1 MTLVRQFQKDIWC
14 VLVRAGRRNAVLRA
28 GILAVV
34 AVCLFCYHLFKNA
47 KEVSGLRYACLFCAG
62 MLTLNCVRTPM
73 RVWALEP
80 EEVSEAVQEPDEAP
94 ARLEITITGP
104 DSPIIEGYPETIPYR
119 IELANPE
126 DGMDMSAVEVQTA
139 DLCDVY
145 ALMRNEETGLEEEV
159 LVYHHPQ
166 EGEETEGS
174 GAAEGDP
181 RPENPVETG
190 GEKPTDEESQPEAE
204 EPGETGTEEVAE
216 GEPGDGNPVETGE
229 EESAEEEPGDE
240 NPGETGTEEAAE
252 EEPGDGNPVETG
264 EEEAIEGEPE
274 GEKPEETGGEEPA
287 EGESRPEETLT
298 MSLPR
303 GETLSFVVRI
313 PTGLLAGEYTETVII
328 QAAELEE
335 PVKRSISFVVGS
347 ADQAGENT
355 DISSGT
361 PSGGATG
368 EGTPNEGT
376 EEGTPGV
383 GAEEEPSKG
392 AEEEDTGE
400 AIPEEPEEEG
410 SEGEAEE
417 SGALEE
423 EEDTEGEEDG
433 EEGSEEEEPEEEE
446 PVPGP
451 QMEVVSREGG
461 YYMGNTFFA
470 MSTAVYELTVDAAA
484 VSALFCDLNGEAFEL
499 PLSNGYA
506 SFTLPEIYNGVI
518 RFYTLGLD
526 GNVTAEMTEYVIAEK
541 TVPVLDYVNV
551 ISPTDGTSAVRVSL
565 EDSGEIISGLNNVEC
580 KVDGIPYT
588 EYAPNVFGKVLLCS
602 GEEVVSGF
610 SFDIPL
616 QDDEIHTIE
625 IIVADNVGNILEQS
639 FRVHA
644 SQMDVVSVVLPTSFA
659 MTIFPYA
666 SNGNIWGEDIVV
678 ANQSEFPV
686 EVTLKSTQIDI
697 DHTLPENKIIKSSVP
712 VGNVLEQPIDLTKQE
727 DGSIKDA
734 KLNLNLKMFGRK
746 NSVLELQ
753 EGYSMPGTRFVLE
766 PGNPDTNAAALQSDP
781 NEKSVISGD
790 YAIVNIRGTIAEGSE
805 YMWKDGD
812 IAVALTFTF
821 RRLEETE

>member
-1 MTLVRQFQKDIWC
+1 MRQFQKDIWC

-28 GILAVV
+28 GILAVL
-34 AVCLFCYHLFKNA
+34 AVYLFCYHLFKNA
-47 KEVSGLRYACLFCAG
+47 KEVSVLRYACLFCAA
-62 MLTLNCVRTPM
+62 MLALNCVKTPM

-80 EEVSEAVQEPDEAP
+80 EEVSEAGQEPDEAP

-104 DSPIIEGYPETIPYR
+104 DSPIIEGYQDTIPYR

-126 DGMDMSAVEVQTA
+126 DGIDMSEVEVLTA

-145 ALMRNEETGLEEEV
+145 ALVLNEETGLEEEV

-166 EGEETEGS
+166 EGEETEKS
-174 GAAEGDP
+174 EPAAGESQP
-181 RPENPVETG
+181 
-190 GEKPTDEESQPEAE
+190 EKPGATGTEEAIEGEPEAE
-204 EPGETGTEEVAE
+204 EPGETGTGEAVE
-216 GEPGDGNPVETGE
+216 GEPDAEKPGATGTE
-229 EESAEEEPGDE
+229 EAIEGEPDAEK
-240 NPGETGTEEAAE
+240 PGETGT
-252 EEPGDGNPVETG
+252 G
-264 EEEAIEGEPE
+264 EAIEGEPE
-274 GEKPEETGGEEPA
+274 GENPDEAIEEKPGAEKTGETGADGIIGGEPEETV
-287 EGESRPEETLT
+287 T

-313 PTGLLAGEYTETVII
+313 PTGLSAGEYTETVII

-347 ADQAGENT
+347 ADQGGENT
-355 DISSGT
+355 ELPSGT
-361 PSGGATG
+361 PSGGTAG

-376 EEGTPGV
+376 EEGIPNA
-383 GAEEEPSKG
+383 GAEEGTPNAG
-392 AEEEDTGE
+392 EEDAGE
-400 AIPEEPEEEG
+400 MIPEEPAEEG
-410 SEGEAEE
+410 SEGESEE
-417 SGALEE
+417 SGASEE
-423 EEDTEGEEDG
+423 EEDTEG

-470 MSTAVYELTVDAAA
+470 MSTAVYELTVDAAT
-484 VSALFCDLNGEAFEL
+484 VSALFCDLNGEVFEL

-506 SFTLPEIYNGVI
+506 SFTLPEIYNGAI

-526 GNVTAEMTEYVIAEK
+526 GSVTAEMTEYVIAEK
-541 TVPVLDYVNV
+541 TVPSLDYTNV
-551 ISPTDGTSAVRVSL
+551 TSPTDGTSAVRVYL
-565 EDSGEIISGLNNVEC
+565 EDTGEIISGLNNIEC
-580 KVDGIPYT
+580 MVDGLSYT
-588 EYAPNVFGKVLLCS
+588 EYTPNAFGRVLLCS
-602 GEEVVSGF
+602 GEEVVSGV

-616 QDDEIHTIE
+616 QDDEIHTVE
-625 IIVADNVGNILEQS
+625 IVAADNAGNILEQS

-686 EVTLKSTQIDI
+686 EVMLKSTQIDI

-712 VGNVLEQPIDLTKQE
+712 VGNALEQPIDLTQQP
-727 DGSIKDA
+727 DNNIKDA
-734 KLNLNLKMFGRK
+734 KLNLNLKMFGEE

-766 PGNPDTNAAALQSDP
+766 PGNPDTDAAALQNDP

-790 YAIVNIRGTIAEGSE
+790 YAIVNIRGMIAEGSE

-821 RRLEETE
+821 RRLEETK